1 MIRRLARSRLE
12 VLTNRLENTSDREA
26 AETCD
31 IDYSISL
38 KGLMEGHNQLSITLM
53 YGKEGEII
61 MMSKKTI
68 KVITIA
74 IVVVMVVTTLTMAIA
89 YL

>member
-1 MIRRLARSRLE
+1 
-12 VLTNRLENTSDREA
+12 
-26 AETCD
+26 
-31 IDYSISL
+31 
-38 KGLMEGHNQLSITLM
+38 MEGHNQLSITLDVD
-53 YGKEGEII
+53 KEGEKI

>member
-1 MIRRLARSRLE
+1 
-12 VLTNRLENTSDREA
+12 
-26 AETCD
+26 
-31 IDYSISL
+31 
-38 KGLMEGHNQLSITLM
+38 
-53 YGKEGEII
+53 

-74 IVVVMVVTTLTMAIA
+74 FVVVMVVTTLTMAIA

>member
-1 MIRRLARSRLE
+1 
-12 VLTNRLENTSDREA
+12 
-26 AETCD
+26 
-31 IDYSISL
+31 
-38 KGLMEGHNQLSITLM
+38 
-53 YGKEGEII
+53 

-74 IVVVMVVTTLTMAIA
+74 IVAVMVVTTLTMAIA

>member
-1 MIRRLARSRLE
+1 
-12 VLTNRLENTSDREA
+12 
-26 AETCD
+26 
-31 IDYSISL
+31 
-38 KGLMEGHNQLSITLM
+38 
-53 YGKEGEII
+53 

-74 IVVVMVVTTLTMAIA
+74 IVVVMLVTTLTMAIA

>member
-1 MIRRLARSRLE
+1 
-12 VLTNRLENTSDREA
+12 
-26 AETCD
+26 
-31 IDYSISL
+31 
-38 KGLMEGHNQLSITLM
+38 
-53 YGKEGEII
+53 

-74 IVVVMVVTTLTMAIA
+74 MVVVMVVTTLTMAIA

>member
-1 MIRRLARSRLE
+1 
-12 VLTNRLENTSDREA
+12 
-26 AETCD
+26 
-31 IDYSISL
+31 
-38 KGLMEGHNQLSITLM
+38 
-53 YGKEGEII
+53 

-74 IVVVMVVTTLTMAIA
+74 IVVVMVVTTLTMAIV

>member
-1 MIRRLARSRLE
+1 
-12 VLTNRLENTSDREA
+12 
-26 AETCD
+26 
-31 IDYSISL
+31 
-38 KGLMEGHNQLSITLM
+38 
-53 YGKEGEII
+53 

-74 IVVVMVVTTLTMAIA
+74 IVVVMDVTTLTMAIA

>member
-1 MIRRLARSRLE
+1 
-12 VLTNRLENTSDREA
+12 
-26 AETCD
+26 
-31 IDYSISL
+31 
-38 KGLMEGHNQLSITLM
+38 
-53 YGKEGEII
+53 

-74 IVVVMVVTTLTMAIA
+74 IVVVMVVKTLTMAIA

>member
-1 MIRRLARSRLE
+1 
-12 VLTNRLENTSDREA
+12 
-26 AETCD
+26 
-31 IDYSISL
+31 
-38 KGLMEGHNQLSITLM
+38 
-53 YGKEGEII
+53 

-74 IVVVMVVTTLTMAIA
+74 IVVVMVVTTLTMGIA

>member
-1 MIRRLARSRLE
+1 
-12 VLTNRLENTSDREA
+12 
-26 AETCD
+26 
-31 IDYSISL
+31 
-38 KGLMEGHNQLSITLM
+38 
-53 YGKEGEII
+53 

-74 IVVVMVVTTLTMAIA
+74 IVVVMVVTTLTMAIE

>member
-1 MIRRLARSRLE
+1 
-12 VLTNRLENTSDREA
+12 
-26 AETCD
+26 
-31 IDYSISL
+31 
-38 KGLMEGHNQLSITLM
+38 
-53 YGKEGEII
+53 

-74 IVVVMVVTTLTMAIA
+74 IGVVMVVTTLTMAIA

>member
-1 MIRRLARSRLE
+1 
-12 VLTNRLENTSDREA
+12 
-26 AETCD
+26 
-31 IDYSISL
+31 
-38 KGLMEGHNQLSITLM
+38 
-53 YGKEGEII
+53 

-74 IVVVMVVTTLTMAIA
+74 IVVVMVVTTLTMEIA